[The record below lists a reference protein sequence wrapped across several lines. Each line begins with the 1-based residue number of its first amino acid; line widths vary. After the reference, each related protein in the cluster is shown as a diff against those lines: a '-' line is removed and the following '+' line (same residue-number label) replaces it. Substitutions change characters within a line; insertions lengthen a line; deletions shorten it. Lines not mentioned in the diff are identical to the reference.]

1 MLLRMAHGR
10 KSRNTTEFREEAII
24 YDQPHG
30 RMLPDTKVKHKG
42 GRKPLPHVLP
52 PLYVSIATLSNTAGT
67 QLAMAIAQ
75 KATGCPRRRQSRKY
89 ETPVTDSQQTA
100 GSAPSP
106 SDSQLAAH
114 PEHARRGEEGARDGT
129 QPGSLSASAPP
140 RPESG
145 RSGSASTSGGEG
157 RGLRPRE
164 GGAAGAAGPAAHPP
178 PGSLP
183 ALGEGAGQAPPA
195 PPA

>member
-1 MLLRMAHGR
+1 MLLCMVHGR

-114 PEHARRGEEGARDGT
+114 PGQARRGEGEAGT
-129 QPGSLSASAPP
+129 GRSSAPP

-164 GGAAGAAGPAAHPP
+164 DGAAGAAGPAADPP